1 MIKVHIF
8 HLISYIFIMLVSFTI
23 VSSGVRRIYFS
34 RGRIFFRGGRIKI
47 WGCRLEPKGREKIF
61 CPPCFFSAPSAE
73 FNSAPG
79 AEQTRGGAE
88 NLIIPRER
96 GRNI

>member
-1 MIKVHIF
+1 MYPVVCAG
-8 HLISYIFIMLVSFTI
+8 FILAGAEKK
-23 VSSGVRRIYFS
+23 SGGFN
-34 RGRIFFRGGRIKI
+34 
-47 WGCRLEPKGREKIF
+47 
-61 CPPCFFSAPSAE
+61 SAPLAE

-96 GRNI
+96 GRNILW

>member
-1 MIKVHIF
+1 MSDARLWSWLAVACAG
-8 HLISYIFIMLVSFTI
+8 FILA
-23 VSSGVRRIYFS
+23 GA
-34 RGRIFFRGGRIKI
+34 
-47 WGCRLEPKGREKIF
+47 EKKF
-61 CPPCFFSAPSAE
+61 LPPPAE

>member
-1 MIKVHIF
+1 MINAAIPRSET
-8 HLISYIFIMLVSFTI
+8 L
-23 VSSGVRRIYFS
+23 
-34 RGRIFFRGGRIKI
+34 
-47 WGCRLEPKGREKIF
+47 
-61 CPPCFFSAPSAE
+61 PPRQNSILPPPAE
-73 FNSAPG
+73 FDSAPG